1 MKVRPTGVVRM
12 GRFTCLTTVATTTTT
27 TDNNNSKIPKTS
39 DVQIL
44 TRTTTAA
51 TAATTVPRVTSMA
64 VVHRSTIDQTS
75 GSGPELQ
82 IDLAQLPGNFIPI
95 FIRIWFIVF

>member
-12 GRFTCLTTVATTTTT
+12 GRFTCLTTVATTTI
-27 TDNNNSKIPKTS
+27 TDNNNNNTPKAS

-51 TAATTVPRVTSMA
+51 TTAHRVTSMA
-64 VVHRSTIDQTS
+64 VVRHNMKDQIL

-82 IDLAQLPGNFIPI
+82 IDLAQLPGNFISKI
-95 FIRIWFIVF
+95 HFL

>member
-12 GRFTCLTTVATTTTT
+12 GRFTCLTTVATTTI
-27 TDNNNSKIPKTS
+27 TDNNNNNTPKAS

-51 TAATTVPRVTSMA
+51 TAATTAHRVTSMA
-64 VVHRSTIDQTS
+64 VVRHNMINQIL

-82 IDLAQLPGNFIPI
+82 IDLAQLPGNFISKI
-95 FIRIWFIVF
+95 NFL